1 MQSKINL
8 KNMEAG
14 KKSHELVDKFKKE
27 AEGEKHAAGHEK
39 ERGIEVSPLDRER
52 VLSEIASVENE
63 KEEKPGAGGIISIGD
78 FQYKQKQREK
88 QIEKI
93 LEKNLEDVYLNMP
106 LAKQREFKVAGEQA
120 ARAINTLLNQAKT
133 GLKKIIDLIKKW
145 LLIIPGV
152 NKFFL
157 EQEAK
162 IKADEI
168 FKIKNKK

>member
-1 MQSKINL
+1 MDLKKIEIDKKNREIVNKSK
-8 KNMEAG
+8 ERG
-14 KKSHELVDKFKKE
+14 V
-27 AEGEKHAAGHEK
+27 EKRAAGHEK

-52 VLSEIASVENE
+52 VLSEIASVE
-63 KEEKPGAGGIISIGD
+63 KEEKPGAGDIISISD
-78 FQYKQKQREK
+78 FKNKQKQREK

-106 LAKQREFKVAGEQA
+106 LAKQREFKIAGEQT
-120 ARAINTLLNQAKT
+120 ARAINALLNQAKT

-162 IKADEI
+162 IKTDEI
-168 FKIKNKK
+168 IKLRK

>member
-1 MQSKINL
+1 
-8 KNMEAG
+8 MEAG
-14 KKSHELVDKFKKE
+14 GKSHELADKSKKE
-27 AEGEKHAAGHEK
+27 AEAEKRAAGLEK
-39 ERGIEVSPLDRER
+39 ERGMEVSPLDRER
-52 VLSEIASVENE
+52 VLSEIASVE
-63 KEEKPGAGGIISIGD
+63 KGEKPGAGGIISIGD
-78 FQYKQKQREK
+78 FQHKQKQREK

-93 LEKNLEDVYLNMP
+93 LAKNLEDVYLNMP
-106 LAKQREFKVAGEQA
+106 PIKQREFKIAGEQT
-120 ARAINTLLNQAKT
+120 ARAINALLNQAKT

-168 FKIKNKK
+168 LKIKNKK

>member
-27 AEGEKHAAGHEK
+27 AEAEKHAAGHEK

-52 VLSEIASVENE
+52 VLSEIASVE
-63 KEEKPGAGGIISIGD
+63 KEEKPGAGDIISIGD
-78 FQYKQKQREK
+78 FQYKRKQREK

-106 LAKQREFKVAGEQA
+106 PAKQREFKIAGEQA

-162 IKADEI
+162 IKTDEI
-168 FKIKNKK
+168 IKLRK

>member
-8 KNMEAG
+8 KNMEAE
-14 KKSHELVDKFKKE
+14 KKSHELVEKSKKE
-27 AEGEKHAAGHEK
+27 AGTEKAGVELEK
-39 ERGIEVSPLDRER
+39 KRGIEVSPLDRER

-63 KEEKPGAGGIISIGD
+63 KGEKPGVEGIISISD
-78 FQYKQKQREK
+78 LKYRRKQREK

-106 LAKQREFKVAGEQA
+106 LAKQREFKIAGEQA

-162 IKADEI
+162 IKTDEI
-168 FKIKNKK
+168 IKLRK